1 MELRS
6 DRGTVTAEL
15 AISLP
20 AVLLMLTFAIQAL
33 AVQVDRIE
41 LAAKA
46 GQLARAAAR
55 GEAVSHATEEGDLIC
70 IKQTVNKVFQITEK
84 QCARRLGL

>member
-1 MELRS
+1 M
-6 DRGTVTAEL
+6 
-15 AISLP
+15 P

-41 LAAKA
+41 LANRV

-55 GEAVSHATEEGDLIC
+55 GEAVPKTTVEGKLIC
-70 IKQTVNKVFQITEK
+70 VERSTPKLVQISEK
-84 QCARRLGL
+84 QCAHRLGL

>member
-6 DRGTVTAEL
+6 ERGTVTAEL

-20 AVLLMLTFAIQAL
+20 AVLLMLSFAIQAL
-33 AVQVDRIE
+33 AVQVDRIT
-41 LAAKA
+41 LAATA

-55 GEAVSHATEEGDLIC
+55 GEQIPDAKTEGNLIC
-70 IKQTVNKVFQITEK
+70 VEKAQTKFFTIKEK